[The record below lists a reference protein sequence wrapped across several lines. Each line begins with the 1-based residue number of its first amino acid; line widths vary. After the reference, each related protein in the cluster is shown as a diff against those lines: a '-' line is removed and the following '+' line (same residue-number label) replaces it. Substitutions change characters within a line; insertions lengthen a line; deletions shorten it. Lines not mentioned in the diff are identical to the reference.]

1 MATARRRILLV
12 DDEEDI
18 RITMRAVLK
27 RAGYQVTA
35 VSNGEAALQAEREHG
50 FPVLITDLRMPGMS
64 GDELIARFREE
75 FPAVAIMVMTGYG
88 SVDHAV
94 EMLKNGIDDYLTKP
108 VNHDELAFRLDRIFD
123 QRQLVDENSALRE
136 QVKVAGGKR
145 EILGESKPIRDVMAL
160 VDKVA
165 NTDATVLITGE
176 SGVGKELV
184 AQAIHDRSSRHEK
197 PFVKV
202 SCAALPETLL
212 EVELFGHEE
221 GAYTDARRQRI
232 GRFEL
237 ANGGTLFL
245 DEIGD
250 ISPAVQIKL
259 LRVLQEREFE
269 RVGGNE
275 TIQVDV
281 RLISATNQNLRD
293 ADRDPVFR
301 EDLYYR
307 LNVIN
312 INVPP
317 LRERPGDVP
326 LLAEKFRDRFT
337 KEMSRPIKEI
347 TPDGMRRL
355 QAYRW
360 PGNVRELENAIERA
374 VVLGEAEALDA
385 ADFAFLEPGA
395 TPGETVD
402 VLHKL
407 EDDRLE
413 AVEKAHIRQVL
424 SACSGNRT
432 QAAERLGI
440 HRETLYNKIRRYKL
454 E

>member
-64 GDELIARFREE
+64 GDELIARFRDE
-75 FPAVAIMVMTGYG
+75 FPHVAVMVMTGYG

-94 EMLKNGIDDYLTKP
+94 EMLKNGVDDYLTKP
-108 VNHDELAFRLDRIFD
+108 VNHDELAFRLDRIFE

-136 QVKVAGGKR
+136 QVKAVGGKR
-145 EILGESKPIRDVMAL
+145 EILGESKPIRDVMSL

-184 AQAIHDRSSRHEK
+184 AQAIHDRSSRREK

-293 ADRDPVFR
+293 ADREPLFR

-317 LRERPGDVP
+317 LRDRPGDVP
-326 LLAEKFRDRFT
+326 LLADRFRDRCARD
-337 KEMSRPIKEI
+337 MSRPIKEI

-355 QAYRW
+355 QGYRW

-374 VVLGEAEALDA
+374 VVLSEREALDVS
-385 ADFAFLEPGA
+385 DFAFLEPGGTA
-395 TPGETVD
+395 TETVD
-402 VLHKL
+402 VLQHL
-407 EDDRLE
+407 EDDSLE
-413 AVEKAHIRQVL
+413 SLEKAHIRQVL
-424 SACSGNRT
+424 TACSGNRT